1 MAPCLR
7 LTPGLIPSEAI
18 GNAAAEV
25 VQESGFLKRSFCVA
39 AASVES
45 PAAKTF
51 MVPGNGVVCTIGP
64 TTIRIFFQVYKH
76 LYVWINV
83 FVIVPFVCPGP

>member
-7 LTPGLIPSEAI
+7 LAPGLIPPEAI
-18 GNAAAEV
+18 GNASAEV

-39 AASVES
+39 AAGIES

-51 MVPGNGVVCTIGP
+51 MVPGNGVVCTIGA
-64 TTIRIFFQVYKH
+64 TTIGALFQVYKH
-76 LYVWINV
+76 LYCGVDV
-83 FVIVPFVCPGP
+83 FVIVPFICPSP

>member
-25 VQESGFLKRSFCVA
+25 VQEMAFFKRSFCVA

-51 MVPGNGVVCTIGP
+51 MVPGNWVVCTIGP